1 MKHLQISTNADPPL
15 ESHRLSEDLDS
26 TCSTPYVSAPSSPGR
41 NNPSGYFFSAP
52 ASPMH
57 YVLSSSKSFTATSF
71 CENTGLMTEG
81 SFEFEF
87 EISSRFSQ
95 ADDKASENIG
105 SMTSADELFLN
116 GQIRPMKLS
125 SHLQRPQ
132 FLAPLIDLD
141 DGEGDDV
148 STVEITRGRDLRSR
162 NRSMHRKARSL
173 SPFRAHEYS
182 REVMKNSSEYNIN
195 EEIESDEVEAPS
207 VETTPSV
214 SASSSRSS
222 SSGRNSKKWI
232 FLKDLLYRSKSEGRG
247 NGKEKFWSNLS
258 FSQSAREKKLSSP
271 SLTPSSSRDEKDKAR
286 GLKEKKL
293 VSPSLTPSSSRDE
306 KEKGKNVKD
315 KKLVS
320 PSLTPSSSR
329 DEKEKGRHT
338 KDKKLVSPSLT
349 PSSSRDE
356 KEKGRNT
363 KGRKQAVGKK
373 SGGKPANGVSKRRVG
388 LSAHEM
394 HYTANRAQAEEMKK
408 KTSLAY
414 RQGLFGC
421 LSFSSKSYGAFSVFT
436 RSLNPVSSRAHGQ
449 VQVQNIV

>member
-1 MKHLQISTNADPPL
+1 MKQLQISNNAEPPL

-41 NNPSGYFFSAP
+41 NPSGYFFSAP

-57 YVLSSSKSFTATSF
+57 YVLSSSKPTSLSNNNS
-71 CENTGLMTEG
+71 ELSSEG

-95 ADDKASENIG
+95 ANDEASKNIG

-132 FLAPLIDLD
+132 FLAPLMDLD
-141 DGEGDDV
+141 GCDENDDV

-173 SPFRAHEYS
+173 SPFRAREVLENVDNEYS
-182 REVMKNSSEYNIN
+182 VG
-195 EEIESDEVEAPS
+195 EIEIDEVEAPS

-247 NGKEKFWSNLS
+247 NGKDKFWSNLS
-258 FSQSAREKKLSSP
+258 FSQSAREKKLVSP

-286 GLKEKKL
+286 KEKKL

-306 KEKGKNVKD
+306 N
-315 KKLVS
+315 
-320 PSLTPSSSR
+320 
-329 DEKEKGRHT
+329 EKGRNT

-356 KEKGRNT
+356 KEKGKNT
-363 KGRKQAVGKK
+363 KGRKQAVVKK
-373 SGGKPANGVSKRRVG
+373 SGGKPANGVSKRRVA
-388 LSAHEM
+388 LSAHEL

-408 KTSLAY
+408 KTSLPY

-421 LSFSSKSYGAFSVFT
+421 LSLGSKSYGAFSVFT
-436 RSLNPVSSRAHGQ
+436 RTLNPVSSR
-449 VQVQNIV
+449 

>member
-1 MKHLQISTNADPPL
+1 MKQLQISNNADPPL

-26 TCSTPYVSAPSSPGR
+26 SCSTPYVSAPSSPGR
-41 NNPSGYFFSAP
+41 NPSGYFFSAP

-57 YVLSSSKSFTATSF
+57 YVLSSSKSSATSF
-71 CENTGLMTEG
+71 RDDNTTVLSSES

-87 EISSRFSQ
+87 EISSRFSRED
-95 ADDKASENIG
+95 ADKSAENIG

-132 FLAPLIDLD
+132 HLAPLIDLD
-141 DGEGDDV
+141 GDDEDGGDV
-148 STVEITRGRDLRSR
+148 GTVEITRGRDLRSR

-182 REVMKNSSEYNIN
+182 REIIKLKEDKYVT
-195 EEIESDEVEAPS
+195 EEAEADGVEAPS
-207 VETTPSV
+207 TETTPSA

-247 NGKEKFWSNLS
+247 NGKDKEKFWSNLS
-258 FSQSAREKKLSSP
+258 FSQSAREKKLVSISP
-271 SLTPSSSRDEKDKAR
+271 SLTPSSSRDEKVKKKLASPSLTPSSSRDENDKA
-286 GLKEKKL
+286 KKKL
-293 VSPSLTPSSSRDE
+293 VSPSLTPSSSRDD
-306 KEKGKNVKD
+306 KDKQKNSKGK
-315 KKLVS
+315 
-320 PSLTPSSSR
+320 
-329 DEKEKGRHT
+329 
-338 KDKKLVSPSLT
+338 
-349 PSSSRDE
+349 
-356 KEKGRNT
+356 
-363 KGRKQAVGKK
+363 KQPAAKK
-373 SGGKPANGVSKRRVG
+373 SGGKPANGVSKRRVA
-388 LSAHEM
+388 LSAHEL

-408 KTSLAY
+408 KTSLPY

-436 RSLNPVSSRAHGQ
+436 RTLNPVSSR
-449 VQVQNIV
+449 